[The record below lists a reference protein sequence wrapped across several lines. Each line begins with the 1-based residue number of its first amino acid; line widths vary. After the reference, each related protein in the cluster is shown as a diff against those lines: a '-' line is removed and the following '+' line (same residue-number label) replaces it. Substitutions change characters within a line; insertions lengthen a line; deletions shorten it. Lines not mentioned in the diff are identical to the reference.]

1 MALTRI
7 PYRNTGYYSSLICD
21 LIEGH
26 PALESL
32 VSGPVRLEEFE
43 KQIAVKK
50 KHYSLSTRETL
61 VKALRAQY
69 QGISSTKKV
78 DAQLSLLAKE
88 TTFTVTTG
96 HQLNLFTGP
105 LYFFYKIIST
115 IKLCKQLKQKYP
127 QFDFVPFYW
136 MATEDHDFEEISYF
150 FFQGKKLQWNEQ
162 SQGPVGRLSLA
173 SLGPL
178 LDIFEKLLGNSD
190 RAKEIKAIIQKTY
203 RTAANLAEA
212 TQKLVHHFF
221 GEEGLVILDAD
232 RKELKACFVSQI
244 KNDLEHHYCKV
255 AVEGIIEKIQAN
267 YSDQYAP
274 QVNPR
279 EINLFYLTD
288 KLRERI
294 VKTPTA
300 YATTESNT
308 TFTKEALW
316 AEVENHPERFSPN
329 VLMRPL
335 YQEVILPNL
344 CYIGGGG
351 EIAYWLELKAFF
363 KKEAVP
369 FPLLLLRNSAVL
381 ATQKT
386 VRKIKQLD
394 LDKEELFLNRT
405 TLINKKIRQISN
417 IDLDL
422 QFLKEKLEEQFEYLE
437 RLVQSTDPSFEGTV
451 KAQKKKQ
458 FNGIDALEKRLLN
471 AQKKKLVDHVQRLTL
486 LHEMLFPNNS
496 LQERQSNFFEFYLSH
511 GEDLVPLLFEQL
523 DPLKLEFSWIQLPE

>member
-127 QFDFVPFYW
+127 QFDFVPLYW

-178 LDIFEKLLGNSD
+178 LDIFEKLLGDSD

-203 RTAANLAEA
+203 RT
-212 TQKLVHHFF
+212 VF
-221 GEEGLVILDAD
+221 D
-232 RKELKACFVSQI
+232 
-244 KNDLEHHYCKV
+244 
-255 AVEGIIEKIQAN
+255 
-267 YSDQYAP
+267 
-274 QVNPR
+274 
-279 EINLFYLTD
+279 
-288 KLRERI
+288 
-294 VKTPTA
+294 
-300 YATTESNT
+300 
-308 TFTKEALW
+308 
-316 AEVENHPERFSPN
+316 
-329 VLMRPL
+329 
-335 YQEVILPNL
+335 
-344 CYIGGGG
+344 
-351 EIAYWLELKAFF
+351 
-363 KKEAVP
+363 
-369 FPLLLLRNSAVL
+369 
-381 ATQKT
+381 
-386 VRKIKQLD
+386 
-394 LDKEELFLNRT
+394 
-405 TLINKKIRQISN
+405 
-417 IDLDL
+417 
-422 QFLKEKLEEQFEYLE
+422 
-437 RLVQSTDPSFEGTV
+437 
-451 KAQKKKQ
+451 
-458 FNGIDALEKRLLN
+458 
-471 AQKKKLVDHVQRLTL
+471 
-486 LHEMLFPNNS
+486 
-496 LQERQSNFFEFYLSH
+496 
-511 GEDLVPLLFEQL
+511 
-523 DPLKLEFSWIQLPE
+523 